1 MLVNDTTS
9 ATATIQKYF
18 STLYKNQINAT
29 GEQVRAV
36 SRDESYLHPLTYRP
50 QPFEA
55 VRTRPYHYR
64 SYNLAAMIVR
74 SRAPTPSRIWLT
86 TGPSH
91 RPTRA

>member
-9 ATATIQKYF
+9 ASATIQKYF
-18 STLYKNQINAT
+18 STLYMNQINAT

-36 SRDESYLHPLTYRP
+36 SHDECYLHPLKYRP
-50 QPFEA
+50 QPLEA

-64 SYNLAAMIVR
+64 SYNLAAMIVS
-74 SRAPTPSRIWLT
+74 SRAPTPSRILLT
-86 TGPSH
+86 TSPSH